1 MRQYDYIFI
10 GAGCAGLSLLTR
22 MIDAGLTEGKR
33 ILLIDKSSKQIND
46 RTWCFWE
53 DKPGFFEPVVCK
65 EWDQLWFHADGFSKK
80 FDIAPYR
87 YKMIRGIDFYTHCF
101 NLIER
106 QPGIEIIQGMAG
118 NIQVAGNKVEIII
131 DGQLQ
136 QFSGSCVF
144 NSLWNQEAVAAQS
157 GIHLLQHFKGWM
169 IETPAPFFI
178 PGEGTLMDFR
188 VSQSNGTTFVYVL
201 PLSATKAL
209 VEYTLF
215 SDKVLHPDEYNLGL
229 ASYLQDWLQLKD
241 YHVTEEEFGVIPM
254 TDAVFPWY
262 EKGMFHIGTAGGQTK
277 ASSGYTFQFIQKQSA
292 SIVQHLQHNT
302 LHPSVQPGK
311 ALKKFNFY
319 DSVLLRVLA
328 NNYMPGHQVFASMFK
343 NNRPQDI
350 FSFLDNAT
358 SFKQDLRIIRSFPT
372 LPFLKAA
379 VRHIV

>member
-1 MRQYDYIFI
+1 MKQYDYIFI

-22 MIDAGLTEGKR
+22 MIDTGLTNGKS
-33 ILLIDKSSKQIND
+33 ILLIDKSAKQTND

-53 DKPGFFEPVVCK
+53 DKPGFFEPVVCRQW
-65 EWDQLWFHADGFSKK
+65 EQLWFHAEGFSEK

-87 YKMIRGIDFYTHCF
+87 YKMIRGIDFYTYCF
-101 NLIER
+101 ARIAQ
-106 QPGIEIIQGMAG
+106 QPGIEILQGTARNMAA
-118 NIQVAGNKVEIII
+118 AGNKLEIII

-136 QFSGSCVF
+136 QFRANCVF
-144 NSLWNQEAVAAQS
+144 NSLWNQEAVAAQNAV
-157 GIHLLQHFKGWM
+157 HLLQHFKGWM
-169 IETPAPFFI
+169 IETPDAFFN

-188 VSQSNGTTFVYVL
+188 VSQANGTTFVYVL

-215 SDKVLHPDEYNLGL
+215 SEKLLHPAEYNLGL
-229 ASYLQDWLQLKD
+229 ASYLQTHLQLRD

-262 EKGMFHIGTAGGQTK
+262 EKGMYHIGTAGGRTK
-277 ASSGYTFQFIQKQSA
+277 ASSGYTFQFIQHQSA
-292 SIVQHLQHNT
+292 AIVRQLQQNT
-302 LHPSVQPGK
+302 LQPSIQPGRV
-311 ALKKFNFY
+311 LKKFNFY

-328 NNYMPGHQVFASMFK
+328 NNYMPGSQVFTSMFK

-350 FSFLDNAT
+350 FAFLDNAT

-379 VRHIV
+379 VKRIV